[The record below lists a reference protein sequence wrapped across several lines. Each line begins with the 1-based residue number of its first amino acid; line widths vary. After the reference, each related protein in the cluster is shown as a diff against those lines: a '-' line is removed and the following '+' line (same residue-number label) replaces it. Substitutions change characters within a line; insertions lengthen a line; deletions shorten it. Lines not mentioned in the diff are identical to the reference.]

1 MEPEPILAAAVTGV
15 LALAGVVW
23 QARKGRRLNTDEHEQ
38 NAAKLDRIEEL
49 TRDTAG
55 QVRAVSE
62 RLDDHLKLHD
72 KRKGRWR
79 S

>member
-1 MEPEPILAAAVTGV
+1 MEPEPIIAAAVTGV

-23 QARKGRRLNTDEHEQ
+23 QARKGRRLNTDEHNQ
-38 NAAKLDRIEEL
+38 NAEKLDRIEEL

-55 QVRAVSE
+55 AVRAVSD
-62 RLDDHLKLHD
+62 RLDDHLKLHE

-79 S
+79 L

>member
-1 MEPEPILAAAVTGV
+1 MEPEPIIAATVTGV

-23 QARKGRRLNTDEHEQ
+23 QARKGRRLNTDEHNQ
-38 NAAKLDRIEEL
+38 NAEKLDRIEEL

-55 QVRAVSE
+55 AVRAVSD
-62 RLDDHLKLHD
+62 RLDDHLKLHE

-79 S
+79 L

>member
-1 MEPEPILAAAVTGV
+1 
-15 LALAGVVW
+15 
-23 QARKGRRLNTDEHEQ
+23 
-38 NAAKLDRIEEL
+38 LDRIEEL

-79 S
+79 L